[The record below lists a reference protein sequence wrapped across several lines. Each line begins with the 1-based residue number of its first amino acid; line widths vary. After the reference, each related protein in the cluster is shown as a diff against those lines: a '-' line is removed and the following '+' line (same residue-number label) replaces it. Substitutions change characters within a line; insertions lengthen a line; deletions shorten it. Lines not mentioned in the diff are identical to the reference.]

1 VEVAPAERTKEQ
13 LAQAKAAPAQ
23 VNVIC
28 KAKALYAY
36 TAENRDEEIDLLE
49 GDVILVE
56 YKVSDDWK
64 WADVVVLMWLLQADN
79 GWWVGQCT
87 RTQRS
92 GIFPGTYV
100 EELPN

>member
-1 VEVAPAERTKEQ
+1 MLTGDCGDLMKTGCPAAVEVAPAERTKEQ

-56 YKVSDDWK
+56 YKVRW
-64 WADVVVLMWLLQADN
+64 QAT
-79 GWWVGQCT
+79 V
-87 RTQRS
+87 
-92 GIFPGTYV
+92 
-100 EELPN
+100 

>member
-1 VEVAPAERTKEQ
+1 MQ
-13 LAQAKAAPAQ
+13 LGS
-23 VNVIC
+23 
-28 KAKALYAY
+28 LL
-36 TAENRDEEIDLLE
+36 DLVWLRCM
-49 GDVILVE
+49 LT
-56 YKVSDDWK
+56 WR
-64 WADVVVLMWLLQADN
+64 LLQADN